1 MKKLTM
7 TFVLFLPLLV
17 AATTYAQQPASDPLG
32 KNLFPPELIMQNQQA
47 LNLSEEQQVFF
58 KSELRE
64 AQKRFVDLQWKLED
78 ETEKLIALVK
88 QREVDEAQTLAQLD
102 KLLNAER
109 DIKRA
114 QIALLVRLKNKLT
127 PEQQTKLME
136 LRRKA
141 NQ

>member
-7 TFVLFLPLLV
+7 TFVLLLLPLV
-17 AATTYAQQPASDPLG
+17 AATTYGQQPASDPLG
-32 KNLFPPELIMQNQQA
+32 NNLFPPELIMQNQQA
-47 LNLSEEQQVFF
+47 LNLSEEQQAFF
-58 KSELRE
+58 KTELRE

-88 QREVDEAQTLAQLD
+88 QRQVDEAQTLAQLD

-109 DIKRA
+109 DIKHA

-127 PEQQTKLME
+127 AEQQEKLME
-136 LRRKA
+136 LRRQA
-141 NQ
+141 N